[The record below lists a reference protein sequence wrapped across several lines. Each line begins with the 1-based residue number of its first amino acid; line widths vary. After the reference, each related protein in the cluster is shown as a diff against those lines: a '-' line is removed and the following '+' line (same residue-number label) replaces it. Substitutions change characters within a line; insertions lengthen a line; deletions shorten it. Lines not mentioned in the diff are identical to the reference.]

1 MTLKTKAQSRLRRR
15 RRVRAKVR
23 GTTERPRLSVFR
35 SNRGIQAQVIDDVSG
50 HTLAAVN
57 WTEGDLKGLKTME
70 QATKAGALL
79 AERAKAAGVETVI
92 FDRGGYRYHGRVKAL
107 ADAAREAGLNK
118 EEAQLPAAG
127 TAEEAAATA
136 EG

>member
-1 MTLKTKAQSRLRRR
+1 MTVKTKPQSRLRRR

-23 GTTERPRLSVFR
+23 GTAERPRLSVFR

-57 WTEGDLKGLKTME
+57 WTEDDLKSLKSME
-70 QATKAGALL
+70 QAKRAGELV
-79 AERAKAAGVETVI
+79 AERAKAAGVEAVV

-107 ADAAREAGLNK
+107 ADGAREKGL
-118 EEAQLPAAG
+118 
-127 TAEEAAATA
+127 TF
-136 EG
+136 